1 MYHID
6 LCSAGS
12 LHVEH
17 VPVVL
22 ELLQGEDVLVEVLLK
37 FLVGVVDVKL
47 LEPIHLEAKTHFL
60 VNRSAFSSARQL
72 RAKQLLSS
80 DLKVLE
86 AEDVEDADG
95 FEVFLPLDLL
105 IDLED
110 DPGETLGI
118 QRHGNRVSGIHGL
131 HRREGN
137 PRGSVTDERMSV
149 SEIDRVGGRINVCVR
164 VCADLLYSEWGAD
177 FLSSEDYGA
186 LSQDFRQLEG
196 VQAQQLAGISDH

>member
-1 MYHID
+1 MD
-6 LCSAGS
+6 NA
-12 LHVEH
+12 
-17 VPVVL
+17 PVVL
-22 ELLQGEDVLVEVLLK
+22 ELLQGEDVLVEVLLE

-60 VNRSAFSSARQL
+60 VNRSALSSASAQQNSFGPE
-72 RAKQLLSS
+72 QLLSS

-105 IDLED
+105 VDLED
-110 DPGETLGI
+110 DPGEALGI
-118 QRHGNRVSGIHGL
+118 QRHGNGVSGIHGL

-137 PRGSVTDERMSV
+137 PRGSVTDEHTSV
-149 SEIDRVGGRINVCVR
+149 LEIDQVGGRINVCVR
-164 VCADLLYSEWGAD
+164 VCADLLYSERGAD

-196 VQAQQLAGISDH
+196 IQAQQLAGISDH